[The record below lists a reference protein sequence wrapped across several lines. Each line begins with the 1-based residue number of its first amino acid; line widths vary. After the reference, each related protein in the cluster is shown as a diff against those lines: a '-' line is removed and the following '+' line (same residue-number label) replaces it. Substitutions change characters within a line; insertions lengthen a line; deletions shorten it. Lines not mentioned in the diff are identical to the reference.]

1 MDVPMDI
8 RAACLATPRLLLR
21 GWREDDLADFHE
33 YARVEGVGEMAGWL
47 PHTSLEETRRIL
59 ERFIQK
65 GNVFALAD
73 RASGKVIGSLGL
85 HRSWAAEEP
94 AYAALRV
101 KEIGYALS
109 KEYWGRG
116 LMTEAVRAALR
127 FCFEECGL
135 DAVTAAH
142 YAENTRSRRV
152 IEKGGFAFVRQVEL
166 YIEPLQ
172 RTVQERQY
180 IRFANPPGGNGLC
193 IPESG
198 PTA

>member
-47 PHTSLEETRRIL
+47 PHASLEETRRIL
-59 ERFIQK
+59 EGFIRK
-65 GNVFALAD
+65 GNVFALAE

-101 KEIGYALS
+101 KEIGYVLS

-116 LMTEAVRAALR
+116 LMTEAVRAVLR
-127 FCFEECGL
+127 FGFEECGL

-152 IEKGGFAFVRQVEL
+152 IEKCGFAFARQVEM
-166 YIEPLQ
+166 YIEPLE

-180 IRFANPPGGNGLC
+180 IRFANPPAGCDNGN
-193 IPESG
+193 ESAG
-198 PTA
+198 RQ